1 MLKKKEKDVQLQKG
15 KKNTNQNLPPNF
27 NSGLTQ
33 NQPKDVGKHKPI
45 FVQKE

>member
-1 MLKKKEKDVQLQKG
+1 MLKKKEKDVPMQKG

-27 NSGLTQ
+27 NSGLNQ
-33 NQPKDVGKHKPI
+33 NQPKDVQKHKPI